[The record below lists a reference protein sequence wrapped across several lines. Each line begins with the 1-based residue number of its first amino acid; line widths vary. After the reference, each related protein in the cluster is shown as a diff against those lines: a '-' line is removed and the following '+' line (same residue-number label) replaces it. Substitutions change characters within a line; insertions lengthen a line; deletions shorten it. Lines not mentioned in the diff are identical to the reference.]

1 VTNVTTH
8 QRATN
13 PGRRTP
19 SPQPQQQ
26 AINRPPDPAFDA
38 YIHDRIDF
46 RVSQLTLGFNLSEE
60 DQDDYRTTMVTE
72 VYSAMKRFDP
82 QKAKRET
89 FVNRVLDR
97 YVLFAMR
104 TRCNQMKRPCLNPVG
119 FAEIGETFEP
129 TSNDAR
135 KGAMNEVRRTD
146 LRMDVEM
153 VIDRMPERLQQAAR
167 LMMHM
172 SPADAAREMG
182 IHPCSI
188 YRLRDQIRTYF
199 VRAELHPSNEPREDS
214 AAAADV
220 EGVQE
225 GAPEHE

>member
-1 VTNVTTH
+1 MINVTTH
-8 QRATN
+8 RRAATS
-13 PGRRTP
+13 GRRTL
-19 SPQPQQQ
+19 SPHPQQQ
-26 AINRPPDPAFDA
+26 AANQPPDPVFDA
-38 YIHDRIDF
+38 YVKDRIDF
-46 RVSQLTLGFNLSEE
+46 RVSQLTLGFNLSED
-60 DQDDYRTTMVTE
+60 DQDDYRATMVVE

-97 YVLFAMR
+97 YVLYATR
-104 TRCNQMKRPCLNPVG
+104 TRCNQMKQPCLNPIG

-135 KGAMNEVRRTD
+135 KGEMNEAKRTD

-153 VIDRMPERLQQAAR
+153 VIDRMPKRLQQAAR
-167 LMMHM
+167 LMMHT

-188 YRLRDQIRTYF
+188 YRLMDQIRTYF
-199 VRAELHPSNEPREDS
+199 VDAELHHTDKSREDS
-214 AAAADV
+214 VAAADV